1 MRYKKK
7 HSKFYRIFIKLL
19 IITTLCSVSF
29 FILFE
34 YKARDLVHNTVD
46 NELEIHAMNA
56 IDNAVTEVLS
66 QQAIDYNSLIITSS
80 GEDGSVNSLHTNT
93 LAVNMLKSTLSK
105 QITENI
111 RQDHIARV
119 GVPAGAFTG
128 LVLLSGIGPD
138 ITVTLNLNGS
148 VTTSIKSEFTSAGIN
163 QTMHRIYLVVD
174 ADVSLTCPIIYYE
187 TNFITEYELCHTVIV
202 GSTPNMFANIT

>member
-1 MRYKKK
+1 MRYKKR
-7 HSKFYRIFIKLL
+7 HSKVYRLFIKLFIFFL
-19 IITTLCSVSF
+19 IISVGF

-56 IDNAVTEVLS
+56 IDDAVAEVLS
-66 QQAIDYNSLIITSS
+66 SQTIDYDNLIITSS
-80 GEDGSVNSLHTNT
+80 SSDGKVSSLHTNT
-93 LAVNMLKSTLSK
+93 LAVNILKSTLSK

-111 RQDHIARV
+111 RQDCKV
-119 GVPAGAFTG
+119 KVEVPSGAFTG
-128 LVLLSGIGPD
+128 LVLLSDFGPE
-138 ITVTLNLNGS
+138 ITVSLTLNGS
-148 VTTSIKSEFTSAGIN
+148 VTTNIKSEFTSAGIN

-174 ADVSLTCPIIYYE
+174 ADVSLTCPIISYE

-202 GSTPNMFANIT
+202 GSTPSLFANLS

>member
-1 MRYKKK
+1 MRYKKR
-7 HSKFYRIFIKLL
+7 HGKFYRTVIKLL
-19 IITTLCSVSF
+19 IFLIITSTALF
-29 FILFE
+29 MLFE
-34 YKARDLVHNTVD
+34 FKARDLVHNTVD

-56 IDNAVTEVLS
+56 IDDAVTEVLS
-66 QQAIDYNSLIITSS
+66 NQVIDYNNLIVTSS
-80 GEDGSVNSLHTNT
+80 ASDGSVNSLHTNT
-93 LAVNMLKSTLSK
+93 LAINTLKSTLSK

-111 RQDHIARV
+111 RKDHVARV

-128 LVLLSGIGPD
+128 LVLLSNLGPD
-138 ITVTLNLNGS
+138 ITVSLSLNGS
-148 VTTSIKSEFTSAGIN
+148 VTTNIKSEFTTAGIN